1 MEFSNEFRVSLSIE
15 PAWDLLGDV
24 ERIAPCMPGAQ
35 LTGVEGDEY
44 QGTVKV
50 RVGPVS
56 VQYKG
61 TATIEVRDR
70 ENRTLRLRA
79 AGRDSRGQGNAS
91 AHVTALLVP
100 DGDGTRVTV
109 TTQLSVTGKV
119 AQFGKGVMEDISR
132 KLLTQF
138 TASLEEM
145 LAAEKQREPE
155 TQATDTQEAPSE
167 AAGAEAESAAA
178 PPLTAS
184 TTPATSTP
192 PPKLAAPAVP
202 AGSSAGVTE
211 SATSGSVSTVTAAPP
226 APAPAPAPQV
236 EAIDLLG
243 VARGAVLKRL
253 IPAVAVLLV
262 VIGVVIWL
270 VVR

>member
-1 MEFSNEFRVSLSIE
+1 MEFSNEFRVSLPAD
-15 PAWDLLGDV
+15 PAWDLLNDV

-35 LTGVEGDEY
+35 LTGADGDEY

-61 TATIEVRDR
+61 TATIEARDL
-70 ENRTLRLRA
+70 ENRTLTLRA

-132 KLLTQF
+132 KLLSQF
-138 TASLEEM
+138 TVNLEEM
-145 LAAEKQREPE
+145 LAAEKQQEPE
-155 TQATDTQEAPSE
+155 AGFADARQAPEESE
-167 AAGAEAESAAA
+167 SGLAA
-178 PPLTAS
+178 PPA
-184 TTPATSTP
+184 PAP
-192 PPKLAAPAVP
+192 PPKPATPAAMP
-202 AGSSAGVTE
+202 GSAAEATQSA
-211 SATSGSVSTVTAAPP
+211 SSGSVSTVTAAPAKP
-226 APAPAPAPQV
+226 AAPAPAREV

-253 IPAVAVLLV
+253 IPVVVVLV

-270 VVR
+270 LVR